1 MDNQTRAQECQRF
14 AEMDLNSAEYLLNMH
29 PVPAEII
36 CYHCQQSAEK
46 YLKGYLVLYGI
57 NPPKIHDLN
66 ELRKLCSNLSDTF
79 NDIAD
84 QCSDLTAYGVQ
95 PRYPTE
101 LMLEERD
108 MRQALN
114 RAKEIRDFVLNLAPE
129 MVQEEQEQDESQS
142 QDSPSLIAKQNN
154 FTKLP

>member
-1 MDNQTRAQECQRF
+1 MDNRTRAQEWQRL
-14 AEMDLNSAEYLLNMH
+14 AEMDLSSAEYLLNMR
-29 PVPAEII
+29 PVPVEII

-66 ELRKLCSNLSDTF
+66 ELCKLCSDLSDTF
-79 NDIAD
+79 KEIAD

-95 PRYPTE
+95 PRYPME

-108 MRQALN
+108 IWQVLSS
-114 RAKEIRDFVLNLAPE
+114 AKAIRNFILSFAPE
-129 MVQEEQEQDESQS
+129 IMPKEQEQNESSS
-142 QDSPSLIAKQNN
+142 QDGPSL
-154 FTKLP
+154 